1 MVNREM
7 GNLLLPFGYSQVKV
21 KVDMVAAYE
30 KNDGN
35 NYYEFYCH
43 TEKYNE
49 YKLVYGFGF
58 NPAG

>member
-1 MVNREM
+1 M